1 MTGTKKINVR
11 GAEVII
17 TVSNYICTLDVT
29 ITVDVSPLDA
39 QEPDHSPH
47 QLLNYLYS
55 YLPRYKTG
63 QYYWWCKTFY
73 KVTCKSGSQA
83 QRIIKSQLAKIDDA
97 VAQAIIDRDARKAHL
112 AIALSD

>member
-1 MTGTKKINVR
+1 MTGTKTINVR

-17 TVSNYICTLDVT
+17 TVSNYVSSLDIT

-47 QLLNYLYS
+47 QLCNYLFG
-55 YLPRYKTG
+55 YLPRYKTA
-63 QYYWWCKTFY
+63 QSYWWCKTHY
-73 KVTCKSGSQA
+73 KVSCKTGSQA

-97 VAQAIIDRDARKAHL
+97 IAQAIIDRDARKAHL
-112 AIALSD
+112 NIALQD